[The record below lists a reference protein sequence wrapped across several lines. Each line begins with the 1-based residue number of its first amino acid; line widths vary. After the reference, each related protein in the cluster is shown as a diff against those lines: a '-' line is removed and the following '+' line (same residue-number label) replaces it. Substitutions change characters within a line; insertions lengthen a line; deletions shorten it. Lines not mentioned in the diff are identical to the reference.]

1 MAQYFEV
8 TFLPPP
14 GAVIGNAL
22 CEVYIGGTDT
32 LATIYQDI
40 GLTTEQDNPSV
51 LNNGSFS
58 CYFTVGEITAG
69 EMIAGNR
76 YTIQSIGSTDF
87 TIYGAP
93 SNTVGLTFTAT
104 INGLGPSSGSGLC
117 AFEYD
122 LRVAGGNISRMEFVQ
137 NIWTLPSNI
146 WQLDT
151 NLWQDEPD
159 AWGAVNPVPTGVK
172 TTNNIGQLYTGND
185 LIKAAMRLIQVTAVD
200 VDLTAQELKDGLESL
215 NRMLDSWSLDELML
229 YQVIR
234 EPFQLVSGQNPYSI
248 GLGGDFNTTR
258 PTKIVGAYLT
268 LNNGSIPVDYPMD
281 VIQYDDYNAIRL
293 KTLSTNFPNYIY
305 YQPSFPIGEIYIYP
319 VFTPND
325 PATIGPA
332 YITLTSWK
340 PLPIIVDPTATLE
353 FPPGYWEAIVFNL
366 AVRLAE
372 EYQFSIR
379 EATIALAANAL
390 KRLKRMN
397 QRTNT
402 LNTDVALM
410 NTSQLRYNIYAD
422 GYGR

>member
-1 MAQYFEV
+1 MPQYFQV

-14 GAVIGNAL
+14 GALLGDAYA
-22 CEVYIGGTDT
+22 EFFTGGTST
-32 LATIYQDI
+32 TASIYEDS
-40 GLTTEQDNPSV
+40 GLTTPITQPVSISSGTLECYLATGLVNATSIV
-51 LNNGSFS
+51 SGS
-58 CYFTVGEITAG
+58 T
-69 EMIAGNR
+69 
-76 YTIQSIGSTDF
+76 YTIQDVGTTDF
-87 TIYGAP
+87 TLIGAS
-93 SNTVGLTFTAT
+93 SNTTGVTFVATGVGTGNGTAYY
-104 INGLGPSSGSGLC
+104 
-117 AFEYD
+117 EYD
-122 LRVAGGNISRMEFVQ
+122 LKIAGGNIARQATWQ

-146 WQLDT
+146 WELDN
-151 NLWQDEPD
+151 NLWEDDPSV
-159 AWGAVNPVPTGVK
+159 WGAVNPVPVGVK

-200 VDLTAQELKDGLESL
+200 VDLTAQELRDGLESL

-248 GLGGDFNTTR
+248 GLGGDFNTVR

-340 PLPIIVDPTATLE
+340 PLPIIADPTAPLE

-379 EATIALAANAL
+379 EATIALATNAL

>member
-1 MAQYFEV
+1 MPQYFQV

-14 GAVIGNAL
+14 GALLGDAYAEI
-22 CEVYIGGTDT
+22 YYGGTNSQVTVYSD
-32 LATIYQDI
+32 LALTSPINQPFKLTDGTIQ
-40 GLTTEQDNPSV
+40 
-51 LNNGSFS
+51 
-58 CYFTVGEITAG
+58 CYFTTGVVNATA
-69 EMIAGNR
+69 IAAGST
-76 YTIQSIGSTDF
+76 YTIESVGSTNF
-87 TIYGAP
+87 TLIGAS
-93 SNTVGLTFTAT
+93 SNTVGTTFVATGAGTGTGTAS
-104 INGLGPSSGSGLC
+104 L
-117 AFEYD
+117 EYD
-122 LRVAGGNISRMEFVQ
+122 IRIAGGNIPRIVYVQ
-137 NIWTLPSNI
+137 NIWTLPTNI
-146 WQLDT
+146 WELDQ
-151 NLWQDEPD
+151 NLWEDEPS
-159 AWGAVNPVPTGVK
+159 AWGAVNPVATGVK

-185 LIKAAMRLIQVTAVD
+185 LIKAAMRLIQVSAVD

-234 EPFQLVSGQNPYSI
+234 EPFELVSGQNPYSI
-248 GLGGDFNTTR
+248 GLGGDFNTVR

-340 PLPIIVDPTATLE
+340 PLPIIADPTAPLE

-379 EATIALAANAL
+379 EATIALATNAL